1 VASVGA
7 VPAFARRGGA
17 VNKTSVVAPRMLTAS
32 RTAAYWPRHAT
43 IRPKSWKPRPTPSGS
58 LQILPGHKPGI
69 RGSGFREAIGRHSA
83 PPESASDLDA
93 DERAQHWRRRAMEES
108 KEVQHWNKTTK
119 LMFTH
124 LGVWLFFGYIIH
136 MFVVPLNKII
146 IPILGFPLGFY
157 MAAQG
162 SLIVFVVMLF
172 MFAKQQDKIDR
183 EFGFA
188 EED

>member
-1 VASVGA
+1 MADSA
-7 VPAFARRGGA
+7 NLKQREEEHWA
-17 VNKTSVVAPRMLTAS
+17 KTSR
-32 RTAAYWPRHAT
+32 
-43 IRPKSWKPRPTPSGS
+43 
-58 LQILPGHKPGI
+58 
-69 RGSGFREAIGRHSA
+69 
-83 PPESASDLDA
+83 
-93 DERAQHWRRRAMEES
+93 
-108 KEVQHWNKTTK
+108 

-124 LGVWLFFGYIIH
+124 LGVWFFFGFIIH
-136 MFVVPLNKII
+136 MFVKPLNAII

-172 MFAKQQDKIDR
+172 LFAKQQDKIDR